1 MVFMLLVIFISFMIS
16 VKPPSLSAESASIY
30 GAKYSRMN
38 QVKFVEDSFET
49 FFKSCLPQILL
60 GPFLKTLS
68 RISQQNTYR
77 LEDWILSFSSGYSVL
92 ATKRWKKNYGIF
104 RKIYLYQ
111 LKWGYLVQIMLLE
124 FFTGIFCLSNTLS
137 NFNVFNSI
145 WAGGPSRAA
154 ASNILI

>member
-1 MVFMLLVIFISFMIS
+1 MIS

-77 LEDWILSFSSGYSVL
+77 LEDWILSFPHGTQYL
-92 ATKRWKKNYGIF
+92 QQRDEKKIMEFLEKN
-104 RKIYLYQ
+104 IY
-111 LKWGYLVQIMLLE
+111 
-124 FFTGIFCLSNTLS
+124 TS
-137 NFNVFNSI
+137 
-145 WAGGPSRAA
+145 
-154 ASNILI
+154 